1 MAKSYVILTEAIHD
15 REAMRAYEI
24 ASTAPLLAHGG
35 RILVVDEDVRAV
47 EGTWHGDRTVVV
59 EFPTVEDA
67 RSWYESA
74 DYQAALPLR
83 RAAADCNV
91 AFLTGFVLPD
101 HR

>member
-24 ASTAPLLAHGG
+24 ASTAPLVAHRG
-35 RILVVDEDVRAV
+35 RVLGVDDQVRTV
-47 EGTWHGDRTVVV
+47 EGNWHGDRTVVV
-59 EFPTVEDA
+59 EFPTMEDA
-67 RSWYESA
+67 RAWYDSA

-101 HR
+101 HG